1 MVKTHKTQKQE
12 ASEDEPVPL
21 TPEQQALVGRVRK
34 LMLLSGAATLLGIAV
49 VIGVIGY
56 RVFRTDGSVA
66 PAETITLLPKGAKI
80 VSTATAGDRLL
91 VTVDING
98 ALEIRSFDAH
108 TLKPAGRLK
117 FATEP

>member
-1 MVKTHKTQKQE
+1 MAKTRKQE
-12 ASEDEPVPL
+12 TDDEDQPL
-21 TPEQQALVGRVRK
+21 APLSPEQQALVGRVRK

-66 PAETITLLPKGAKI
+66 PSEMIALLPKGAKI
-80 VSTATAGDRLL
+80 VATATAGDRLL
-91 VTVDING
+91 LTIDVGGN
-98 ALEIRSFDAH
+98 LEIRSFDAH
-108 TLKPAGRLK
+108 SLRPAGRLK

>member
-1 MVKTHKTQKQE
+1 MAKTRKQQNDD
-12 ASEDEPVPL
+12 EDQPL
-21 TPEQQALVGRVRK
+21 TPEQRALVARVRK

-49 VIGVIGY
+49 VIFVIGY

-66 PAETITLLPKGAKI
+66 PAETIALLPKGAKI

-91 VTVDING
+91 LTIDVNG
-98 ALEIRSFDAH
+98 TLEIRSFDAH